1 MVVGLGT
8 YQNQQEAFP
17 LDKKTLNKIALRSL
31 FMSSSR
37 NAETGESIGWCWAIA
52 PGLKKIHENEEDL
65 ALSMGHHLEF
75 ASTGSFFSTLSMGI
89 VLSLEQQKCD
99 LETIRSVRTAANALC
114 ESLSASVVR
123 ILLLGFLAIA
133 CASLSAEG
141 SMIGVALYAVIGIL
155 FTLILRFS
163 LIRIG
168 YAQGTKIIEKMNRNK
183 EALKH
188 ASQILGAFTIG
199 ALIVL
204 STKYVV
210 PGISYDAS
218 ETLGISLSVDMSDI
232 FINILPGLLGIAVT
246 YLSYVLLTKKNWS
259 IAKCIL
265 LIIALALILGFFGF
279 WTTISAYSTPISWPW
294 M

>member
-17 LDKKTLNKIALRSL
+17 LDKKTLNRIALRSL
-31 FMSSSR
+31 FMSASK
-37 NAETGESIGWCWAIA
+37 NAETGESIGWCWALT
-52 PGLKKIHENEEDL
+52 PGLKKIHEDPADL

-75 ASTGSFFSTLSMGI
+75 VSTGSFFSTLSMGV

-99 LETIRSVRTAANALC
+99 LETIRSVRTACNAVC
-114 ESLSASVVR
+114 ESLSTSVMR

-133 CASLSAEG
+133 CAAISAEG
-141 SMIGVALYAVIGIL
+141 SLIGVVLYALIGIL
-155 FTLILRFS
+155 VTLALRFS
-163 LIRIG
+163 LIRVG
-168 YAQGTKIIEKMNRNK
+168 YAQGTKIVEKMNKNK

-188 ASQILGAFTIG
+188 ASQLLGAFTIG

-204 STKYVV
+204 STRYVV

-218 ETLGISLSVDMSDI
+218 SLLGISLTIDMSDV
-232 FINILPGLLGIAVT
+232 FANIMPGLIGIVIT

-259 IAKCIL
+259 ITRVVL
-265 LIIALALILGFFGF
+265 LIIVLALIAGFFGL
-279 WTTISAYSTPISWPW
+279 WTNIFAYSTPISWPW